1 VRLMIASQA
10 SIIPFREFADGREL
24 LELVNRELMFI
35 ERNVQPANLVGL
47 RKRISASILRLIRST
62 EFNPEIVR

>member
-1 VRLMIASQA
+1 MIASQA